1 MHKKKGIALFLVL
14 FTSLILF
21 IVVIGLLYILGANLR
36 QLETYDER
44 TRAYYLCET
53 AASVAILDIRND
65 KIDIGPGQSTER
77 TVNVV
82 LDGNTYP
89 VQYTVS
95 RDNQGEWV
103 IISKI
108 TAGASFKRNYNSRVG
123 GRRAF
128 PIFIKGFGG
137 R

>member
-1 MHKKKGIALFLVL
+1 MVLFISLVL
-14 FTSLILF
+14 F
-21 IVVIGLLYILGANLR
+21 IVIIGLLYILGANLR
-36 QLETYDER
+36 QLQAYDER

-53 AASVAILDIRND
+53 AASVAILDIGQG
-65 KIDIGPGQSTER
+65 KIGTGAGQWTEK
-77 TVNVV
+77 TINLV
-82 LDGNTYP
+82 LDGQSYP
-89 VQYTVS
+89 VKYVVS
-95 RDNQGEWV
+95 RENQQWV

-108 TAGASFKRNYNSRVG
+108 TAGAGFRQNYNSRVG